1 LPDVCHS
8 YLPNFWVISLLM
20 SVLILVMQ
28 HFKTTLVKR
37 TISTILFL
45 LLTTFIYS
53 QNSKTKIEEN
63 RFIERSE
70 NKFGITD
77 SLKNVIIPFIYD
89 FIEFKNQRLIIR
101 NNNLNGLL
109 SLDNKQLL
117 PIEFEFILPRK
128 NERFI
133 LWTKKS
139 IFGLSDING

>member
-101 NNNLNGLL
+101 NNNANQEL
-109 SLDNKQLL
+109 KY
-117 PIEFEFILPRK
+117 
-128 NERFI
+128 
-133 LWTKKS
+133 
-139 IFGLSDING
+139 